1 MGMNEGQLSPSRF
14 FDLSNPTVSSL
25 LESFSYAWEVVAE
38 IPSML
43 QGMLART
50 PTEEGTLPEG
60 VWVGNENIFIS
71 TKARVEPG
79 AFIQGPAYVGPGV
92 TISHG
97 AYVRANC
104 ILLEGS
110 VLGHA
115 SEMKNSILLPGAKAP
130 HFAYIG
136 DSVVGSMANLG
147 AGTKLSN
154 VPVVRN
160 KSDHGLA
167 ISIEIDGKVY
177 NTGLAKLGAIIGDGV
192 QTGCNSV
199 TSPGA
204 LIGMRTLIY
213 PNVTVAKGLHPGDSV
228 IKLRQNIELVPR
240 LGLST

>member
-1 MGMNEGQLSPSRF
+1 MGTNEGRLSPSRF

-25 LESFSYAWEVVAE
+25 LEGFSYAWEVVAK

-43 QGMLART
+43 QGMLACA
-50 PTEEGTLPEG
+50 PAEEHSPLEG
-60 VWVGNENIFIS
+60 VWVGTENIFIS
-71 TKARVEPG
+71 ATARVEPG
-79 AFIQGPAYVGPGV
+79 AFIQGPAYIGPGV

-110 VLGHA
+110 MLGHA

-136 DSVVGSMANLG
+136 DSVVGSRVNLG

-154 VPVVRN
+154 VPVVRGG
-160 KSDHGLA
+160 SGRGLA
-167 ISIEIDGKVY
+167 ISIEIDGEIY
-177 NTGLAKLGAIIGDGV
+177 NTELVKLGAIIGDDV

-228 IKLRQNIELVPR
+228 IKLRQTIELVPR
-240 LGLST
+240 SD